1 MDVKS
6 EVILRQI
13 ERLKGQILFIN
24 PPPDELAIILQ
35 QHTQQSIIIWTW
47 NFADY
52 QYFQKQA
59 QANPHI
65 QTYFQIHIP
74 NSHFQHIIIF
84 NPKIKAQLNY
94 LLHQISATQA
104 LNTEVYLIGEKNAGI
119 EGSAK
124 LLKPYGK
131 TIKIDTARH
140 CQYWQ
145 MYLETQETLR
155 PISDWQ
161 NSYLLECDHKSIE
174 IISLVGVFSQNKL
187 DMGTAQLLPYLKQI
201 KTGKIADFGCGA
213 GVIACYLA
221 VRNPQHQIIA
231 YDVDAFALTSLQMT
245 LEKNQIQN
253 VQFKAIQ
260 GIADLDNDFDCI
272 VSNPPFHQGVKT
284 HYQVSED
291 LCQQSHAHLNKHGE
305 LWLVFNDFLNYPS
318 LLKPHFQSIIKH
330 QHQRGFYVLQAHN
343 QGK

>member
-1 MDVKS
+1 MDLKS
-6 EVILRQI
+6 EVVLRQ
-13 ERLKGQILFIN
+13 LDLLTGNILLIN
-24 PPPDELAIILQ
+24 PASDELAQILQ
-35 QHTQQSIIIWTW
+35 QHTQQSITLWTW

-52 QYFQKQA
+52 HYFQKHA
-59 QANPHI
+59 QHNPNIHV
-65 QTYFQIHIP
+65 YFQIEIP
-74 NSHFQHIIIF
+74 KQDYQQIIIF
-84 NPKIKAQLNY
+84 NPKIKAQLY
-94 LLHQISATQA
+94 YILHQISATQH
-104 LNTEVYLIGEKNAGI
+104 LNCAIYLVGEKSAGI

-124 LLKPYGK
+124 LLKDYGK
-131 TIKIDTARH
+131 TIKIDSARH

-145 MYLETQETLR
+145 MYLTKQESLR
-155 PISDWQ
+155 QIDDWQ
-161 NSYLLECDHKSIE
+161 VSYTLDCAEQQLE

-187 DMGTAQLLPYLKQI
+187 DIGTAQLLPYLKQI

-231 YDVDAFALTSLQMT
+231 YDVDAFALASLQMT

-343 QGK
+343 HSK